1 MYIVIGLALGLIL
14 AGLLM
19 VYLCKGIEQVTLKSV
34 VYWVGIVLIVVG
46 LILLLTPVLVW
57 VNVQIRHMLGA
68 ES

>member
-19 VYLCKGIEQVTLKSV
+19 IWLCKGITQPTLQTV
-34 VYWVGIVLIVVG
+34 VYWVGIALLIIG

-57 VNVQIRHMLGA
+57 VNVQLRAMLGA
-68 ES
+68 P